1 MMLFLRVLIVSI
13 VGAEVA
19 LVLWALRGAGRRAGL
34 DAAALR
40 SVLVHVVGGMALWVA
55 LALALAGAGVLR
67 QFAVKPP
74 PLLLLVAGA
83 VALLAWATTRPVAT
97 RLLRHTPRAWPVA
110 LQTLRVPI
118 ELMLFGLY
126 TAGRMPLHLTL
137 EGRNVD
143 VLVGLSA
150 PVVAWLVHSGRL
162 GARALA
168 VWNVASL
175 ACLAN
180 IVGMSITTMPGP
192 LQRPWPGVSNVV
204 VTEAPFVL
212 LPALLVPVALFGH
225 VLSLRQLR
233 AEPTPGRASQAVATG

>member
-1 MMLFLRVLIVSI
+1 MMVFLRVLIVSI
-13 VGAEVA
+13 VGVEFA
-19 LVLWALRGAGRRAGL
+19 LVLWGLRGAGRRAGL
-34 DAAALR
+34 DDAALR
-40 SVLVHVVGGMALWVA
+40 AVLRRLGAAMALWVA
-55 LALALAGAGVLR
+55 LALGLAGGGVLR

-97 RLLRHTPRAWPVA
+97 RLLQHTPRAWPVA

-126 TAGRMPLHLTL
+126 TAGRMPVHLTL

-150 PVVAWLVHSGRL
+150 PVVAWLVHTGRL

-204 VTEAPFVL
+204 VTEVPFVL

-233 AEPTPGRASQAVATG
+233 AESTVNRASRAVVPG

>member
-1 MMLFLRVLIVSI
+1 VLV
-13 VGAEVA
+13 
-19 LVLWALRGAGRRAGL
+19 RAG
-34 DAAALR
+34 
-40 SVLVHVVGGMALWVA
+40 GGLGLWLA
-55 LALALAGAGVLR
+55 LALALASAGVLR
-67 QFAVKPP
+67 QFALKPP
-74 PLLLLVAGA
+74 PLLLLVGGA
-83 VALLAWATTRPVAT
+83 VALLAWATTRPVAK
-97 RLLRHTPRAWPVA
+97 RMLRHTPRAWPVA

-126 TAGRMPLHLTL
+126 TAGRMPVHLTL

-150 PVVAWLVHSGRL
+150 PFVAWLVHTGRL

-168 VWNVASL
+168 LWNVASL
-175 ACLAN
+175 ACLVN

-192 LQRPWPGVSNVV
+192 LQRPWPGVSNAV
-204 VTEAPFVL
+204 VTEVPFVL

-233 AEPTPGRASQAVATG
+233 TESAAGRASQAAATG